1 MKAACRL
8 AAAAAL
14 ALPLLLSGCF
24 VLSTTRKLPIPKA
37 PLVTQ
42 TVSPE
47 ELVSRLNQRWAA
59 LDSLNASVDIQATA
73 LKTKEGVARDYTTFR
88 GIILMR
94 KPQMLRVYGR
104 LPVIGSRMFDM
115 VSDGKYFSLW
125 IPSQNKLI
133 MGANTLKTKSASQVE
148 NMRPG
153 FFFDAMV
160 VHGLEPDDEYFVTT
174 DSETVEDAAKKHLYT
189 VPEYTLS
196 IVRRQPGSQ
205 KLALVRV
212 VTFSRENLQP
222 YQQDIYDSDGSLE
235 TQVTYTSYRSFD
247 SEMYPSTITIKR
259 PLENYQAVLT
269 VEDVKENQKA
279 PLTDDSFLL
288 KGIPEGTK
296 IQTLK

>member
-1 MKAACRL
+1 
-8 AAAAAL
+8 
-14 ALPLLLSGCF
+14 
-24 VLSTTRKLPIPKA
+24 
-37 PLVTQ
+37 
-42 TVSPE
+42 
-47 ELVSRLNQRWAA
+47 
-59 LDSLNASVDIQATA
+59 LNASVDIQATA

-133 MGANTLKTKSASQVE
+133 MGANTLKKKSASQVE

-153 FFFDAMV
+153 FFLDAMV
-160 VHGLEPDDEYFVTT
+160 VRGLEPDDEYFVTT
-174 DSETVEDAAKKHLYT
+174 DTETVEDAAKKHLYT

-196 IVRRQPGSQ
+196 IVRRKLGSQ

-212 VTFSRENLQP
+212 VTFSRDNLQP
-222 YQQDIYDSDGSLE
+222 YQQDIYDSDGNLE

-247 SEMYPSTITIKR
+247 SAMYPSTITIKR

-296 IQTLK
+296 IQTLE